1 MWQHLE
7 NVKNRLL
14 ELSDVDDLN
23 FDGYL
28 FESRHYVMLT
38 LEQNPTAIS
47 NGFISKI
54 LDKWAYGHLLVP
66 VTGRCSGALLNK
78 SDFG

>member
-1 MWQHLE
+1 MLMILISTVTSS
-7 NVKNRLL
+7 NP
-14 ELSDVDDLN
+14 
-23 FDGYL
+23 G
-28 FESRHYVMLT
+28 HYVMLT

>member
-1 MWQHLE
+1 
-7 NVKNRLL
+7 
-14 ELSDVDDLN
+14 
-23 FDGYL
+23 
-28 FESRHYVMLT
+28 MLT

-66 VTGRCSGALLNK
+66 VTALLQIVGGDK
-78 SDFG
+78 LIIPFC